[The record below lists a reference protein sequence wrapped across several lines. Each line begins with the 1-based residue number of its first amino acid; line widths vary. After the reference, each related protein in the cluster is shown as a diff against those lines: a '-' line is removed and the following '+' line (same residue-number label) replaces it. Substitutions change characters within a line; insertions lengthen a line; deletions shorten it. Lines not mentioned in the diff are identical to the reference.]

1 MLVFNQA
8 LWFGSNMGQSLIA
21 TNQFL
26 SHVIQISDN
35 TYDQNRTLGTIDH
48 DSDWYIPFTLQQYHV
63 PNPTKP
69 YNMARIESDSY
80 AYTTCAGNNV
90 TLLSYTGYECKVNVF
105 QSDLK

>member
-48 DSDWYIPFTLQQYHV
+48 DSDWYIPFTLQQYV
-63 PNPTKP
+63 SAVETRAPTIDEFNGCPNII
-69 YNMARIESDSY
+69 YMISD
-80 AYTTCAGNNV
+80 NRRD
-90 TLLSYTGYECKVNVF
+90 LSDIHLPHHSSFIGFLE
-105 QSDLK
+105 